1 MSSHFG
7 ERLRAL
13 RVSVKEESDE
23 KMPMMKSQH
32 SRGSIRSIRTE
43 SSVSSAAERLR
54 KAQQR
59 AFETRRLC
67 VDFLREAK
75 AYIRPLYSNEE

>member
-1 MSSHFG
+1 M
-7 ERLRAL
+7 

-23 KMPMMKSQH
+23 KMGSFMMKSQH

-75 AYIRPLYSNEE
+75 AYIRPLYSEVSKEE